1 MGYEAVYRPLLSDS
15 LDSHLGVMSIEP
27 YDQIMA
33 PSRIT
38 ELRIGEFK
46 SYRNASL
53 PLGGTTLLIGRNS
66 SGKSNALDGLEVLA
80 RLAEGD
86 DLVDALDGRRRESGT
101 VRGGSQGCAPHGLN
115 YFRLGCRVES
125 DGHVFDYEVRIE
137 VEPELRIVQETLL
150 GPGVAVKS
158 GAVSHGVIFETRPAG
173 DPGMGI
179 DAEIHN
185 GQRGPNSVSKFRD
198 NRLILTQVP
207 LAVSGANR
215 AEKSVLAA
223 TDAVLGALRGVFHF
237 DPVPHLMRGYVQERD
252 VELRRTG
259 QNLSAALMNLNK
271 SDPSAFERIEDLVRS
286 VADESITGI
295 AFVGTQ
301 LDDLML
307 ALQEDRGD
315 RGGASEITPAREM
328 SDGLLR
334 LIGIATALLSAQN
347 GLDIDSVIPSAQG
360 PGVVENKNG
369 VLVVLEE
376 LENGLHPSQADRI
389 LALVRD
395 SSDGAETS
403 VLATTHSPS
412 LLDAAEGKLNEH
424 IIVCHR
430 DATTGYS
437 LLTPIVDLPGYARA
451 LAEGSLG
458 AALTAGKLNGHMA
471 EDGPDYREFRRLL
484 GIA

>member
-1 MGYEAVYRPLLSDS
+1 
-15 LDSHLGVMSIEP
+15 
-27 YDQIMA
+27 MA
-33 PSRIT
+33 PARIS

-46 SYRNASL
+46 SYRDASL

-101 VRGGSQGCAPHGLN
+101 VRGGSHGCAPHGLN
-115 YFRLGCRVES
+115 YFRLGCQVES
-125 DGHVFDYEVRIE
+125 NGDVFDYEVKIE
-137 VEPELRIVQETLL
+137 VEPELRIVRESLW

-158 GAVSHGVIFETRPAG
+158 GAVTRGVIFETKPAG
-173 DPGMGI
+173 EPGMGI
-179 DAEIHN
+179 DVEIHN

-198 NRLILTQVP
+198 NRLILTQIP
-207 LAVSGANR
+207 LAVGGANR
-215 AEKSVLAA
+215 AEKSVLTAVDAA
-223 TDAVLGALRGVFHF
+223 VGALRGVFHF
-237 DPVPHLMRGYVQERD
+237 DPVPHLMRNYVQERD

-259 QNLSAALMNLNK
+259 ENLSAALMNLHK
-271 SDPSAFERIEDLVRS
+271 TDPGAFETIEDLVRS
-286 VADESITGI
+286 VADESIIGI
-295 AFVGTQ
+295 SFIGTE

-307 ALQEDRGD
+307 ALQEDRGARD
-315 RGGASEITPAREM
+315 GVTEITPAREM

-347 GLDIDSVIPSAQG
+347 GLDIDTVVPSVLGS
-360 PGVVENKNG
+360 GVAENKNG

-395 SSDGAETS
+395 SSTDSETS

-437 LLTPIVDLPGYARA
+437 TLTPIVDLPGYARA

-458 AALTAGKLNGHMA
+458 AALSAGKLNGNA
-471 EDGPDYREFRRLL
+471 SEDEADYSEFRRLL

>member
-1 MGYEAVYRPLLSDS
+1 VTTNERKLTSRNATK
-15 LDSHLGVMSIEP
+15 P
-27 YDQIMA
+27 YDQLMA
-33 PSRIT
+33 PARIT

-46 SYRNASL
+46 SYRNAVL

-86 DLVDALDGRRRESGT
+86 DLVDALDARRRESGA
-101 VRGGSQGCAPHGLN
+101 VRGGSHGCAPHGLN
-115 YFRLGCRVES
+115 SFRLGCRVES
-125 DGHVFDYEVRIE
+125 NGGLFDYEVQIE
-137 VEPELRIVQETLL
+137 VEPELRIVRESLW

-158 GAVSHGVIFETRPAG
+158 GSITNGIIYETRPAG

-179 DAEIHN
+179 DVEIHN

-207 LAVSGANR
+207 LAVGGANR
-215 AEKSVLAA
+215 AEKSVLVAV
-223 TDAVLGALRGVFHF
+223 DAVVGALRGVFHF
-237 DPVPHLMRGYVQERD
+237 DPIPHLMRNYVQERD

-259 QNLSAALMNLNK
+259 QNLSAALMNLHK
-271 SDPSAFERIEDLVRS
+271 TDPNAFEAIEDLVRS
-286 VADESITGI
+286 VADEAITGI
-295 AFVGTQ
+295 AFVGTE

-307 ALQEDRGD
+307 ALQEE
-315 RGGASEITPAREM
+315 RGGREEPPEITPAREM

-347 GLDIDSVIPSAQG
+347 GLDIDTVVPSIPG
-360 PGVVENKNG
+360 MGILENKNG
-369 VLVVLEE
+369 VLIVLEE

-395 SSDGAETS
+395 SSNDTETS

-430 DATTGYS
+430 DAATGFS
-437 LLTPIVDLPGYARA
+437 QLTPIVDLPGYARA

-458 AALTAGKLNGHMA
+458 AALTAGKLSGTVSDDEA
-471 EDGPDYREFRRLL
+471 DYSEFRRLL

>member
-1 MGYEAVYRPLLSDS
+1 
-15 LDSHLGVMSIEP
+15 
-27 YDQIMA
+27 MA
-33 PSRIT
+33 PARIT
-38 ELRIGEFK
+38 ELLIGEFK

-86 DLVDALDGRRRESGT
+86 DLVDALDGRRREGGA
-101 VRGGSQGCAPHGLN
+101 VRGGSHGCAPHGLN
-115 YFRLGCRVES
+115 YFRLGCEVES
-125 DGHVFDYEVRIE
+125 DGALFQYEVKIE
-137 VEPELRIVQETLL
+137 VVPELRIVQERLW

-158 GAVSHGVIFETRPAG
+158 GAITPGVIYESRPAG
-173 DPGMGI
+173 EPGMGI
-179 DAEIHN
+179 DVEVHN
-185 GQRGPNSVSKFRD
+185 GQRGPNSISKFRD

-207 LAVSGANR
+207 LAVGGANR

-223 TDAVLGALRGVFHF
+223 VDAVVGALRGVFHF
-237 DPVPHLMRGYVQERD
+237 DPVPHLMRSYVQERD

-259 QNLSAALMNLNK
+259 QNLSAALRNLERTDK
-271 SDPSAFERIEDLVRS
+271 DAFEVIAELVRS
-286 VADESITGI
+286 VADESITGLG
-295 AFVGTQ
+295 FVGTD

-307 ALQEDRGD
+307 ALQESRGA
-315 RGGASEITPAREM
+315 GPVEVTPAREM

-334 LIGIATALLSAQN
+334 LIGIATALLSTQN
-347 GLDIDSVIPSAQG
+347 GLDIDVVVPSVQG
-360 PGVVENKNG
+360 AGIVENKNG

-389 LALVRD
+389 LALVRE
-395 SSDGAETS
+395 SSKGAETS

-437 LLTPIVDLPGYARA
+437 KLTPIVKLPGYARA

-458 AALTAGKLNGHMA
+458 AALAAGKLSGGGP
-471 EDGPDYREFRRLL
+471 EDEADYSEFRRLL

>member
-1 MGYEAVYRPLLSDS
+1 M
-15 LDSHLGVMSIEP
+15 
-27 YDQIMA
+27 
-33 PSRIT
+33 
-38 ELRIGEFK
+38 
-46 SYRNASL
+46 
-53 PLGGTTLLIGRNS
+53 LIGRNS

-86 DLVDALDGRRRESGT
+86 DLVDALDGRRRENGT

-125 DGHVFDYEVRIE
+125 NGNHFDYEVKIE
-137 VEPELRIVQETLL
+137 VEPELRIVREWLS

-158 GAVSHGVIFETRPAG
+158 GAITEGVIYETRPAG

-179 DAEIHN
+179 DVEVHN
-185 GQRGPNSVSKFRD
+185 GQRGPNSVSRFRD

-207 LAVSGANR
+207 LAVGGANR

-223 TDAVLGALRGVFHF
+223 VDAVVGALRGVFHF
-237 DPVPHLMRGYVQERD
+237 DPVPHLMRSYVQERD

-259 QNLSAALMNLNK
+259 QNLSAALRNLERA
-271 SDPSAFERIEDLVRS
+271 DPEAFEAIEDLVRS

-295 AFVGTQ
+295 AFVGTE

-307 ALQEDRGD
+307 ALQEERGQSD
-315 RGGASEITPAREM
+315 GAAEITPAREM

-347 GLDIDSVIPSAQG
+347 GLDIDTTVPSIHG
-360 PGVVENKNG
+360 SGIVESKNG

-395 SSDGAETS
+395 SSKGTETS
-403 VLATTHSPS
+403 VLATTHSPT
-412 LLDAAEGKLNEH
+412 LLDAAEGNLNEH
-424 IIVCHR
+424 IVVCHR
-430 DATTGYS
+430 DKATGYS
-437 LLTPIVDLPGYARA
+437 TLTPIVDLPGYARA

-458 AALTAGKLNGHMA
+458 AALSAGKLNGGAPEA
-471 EDGPDYREFRRLL
+471 EADYSEFRRLL

>member
-1 MGYEAVYRPLLSDS
+1 
-15 LDSHLGVMSIEP
+15 
-27 YDQIMA
+27 MA
-33 PSRIT
+33 PAHIT
-38 ELRIGEFK
+38 ELRIHEFK
-46 SYRNASL
+46 SYRDAAL

-86 DLVDALDGRRRESGT
+86 DLVDALDGRRRESGA
-101 VRGGSQGCAPHGLN
+101 VRGGSHGCVPHGLN

-125 DGHVFDYEVRIE
+125 DGGTFDYEVKIE
-137 VEPELRIVQETLL
+137 VEPELRIVGETLW

-158 GAVSHGVIFETRPAG
+158 GTTTDGVIYKTTSAG

-179 DAEIHN
+179 DVEIHN
-185 GQRGPNSVSKFRD
+185 GQRGPNRVSKFRD

-207 LAVSGANR
+207 LAVGGTNK
-215 AEKSVLAA
+215 AEKSVLN
-223 TDAVLGALRGVFHF
+223 AVENVVGALRGVFHF
-237 DPVPHLMRGYVQERD
+237 DPVPHLMRGYVQARD
-252 VELRRTG
+252 VDLRRTG
-259 QNLSAALMNLNK
+259 QNLSAALMNLHEV
-271 SDPSAFERIEDLVRS
+271 DPNAFEAIEELVRS
-286 VADESITGI
+286 VADESIVGI
-295 AFVGTQ
+295 SFVSTQ

-307 ALQEDRGD
+307 ALQEYRGD
-315 RGGASEITPAREM
+315 ADGASEITPAREM

-347 GLDIDSVIPSAQG
+347 GLDIDTVMPSIQG
-360 PGVVENKNG
+360 TDFVGGQNG

-437 LLTPIVDLPGYARA
+437 RLTPIVELPGYARA

-458 AALTAGKLNGHMA
+458 AALTAGKLSGHVS
-471 EDGPDYREFRRLL
+471 ENETDYSEFRRLL
-484 GIA
+484 GIV

>member
-1 MGYEAVYRPLLSDS
+1 
-15 LDSHLGVMSIEP
+15 
-27 YDQIMA
+27 MA
-33 PSRIT
+33 PSRVT
-38 ELRIGEFK
+38 KLRIGEFK

-86 DLVDALDGRRRESGT
+86 DLVDALDGRRREGGA
-101 VRGGSQGCAPHGLN
+101 VRGGSHGCAPHGLN

-125 DGHVFDYEVRIE
+125 DSESFDYEVQIE
-137 VEPELRIVQETLL
+137 VEPELRIVKERLS
-150 GPGVAVKS
+150 GPVVAIKS
-158 GAVSHGVIFETRPAG
+158 GTITHGVIYETRPAG

-179 DAEIHN
+179 DVEIHN
-185 GQRGPNSVSKFRD
+185 GQRGPNNVSKFRD

-207 LAVSGANR
+207 LAVGGANR
-215 AEKSVLAA
+215 AQKSVLAA
-223 TDAVLGALRGVFHF
+223 IDAVVGALRGIFHF
-237 DPVPHLMRGYVQERD
+237 DPIPHLMRSYVQERD

-259 QNLSAALMNLNK
+259 ENLSAALMNLRKTDLN
-271 SDPSAFERIEDLVRS
+271 AFETIVELVRS
-286 VADESITGI
+286 VADDSIVGI
-295 AFVGTQ
+295 EFIGTQ

-307 ALQEDRGD
+307 ALQETRGD
-315 RGGASEITPAREM
+315 RAEDPELTPAREM

-334 LIGIATALLSAQN
+334 LIGIATALLSTQN
-347 GLDIDSVIPSAQG
+347 GLDIDTSISSVQG
-360 PGVVENKNG
+360 SGVAEIKNG

-389 LALVRD
+389 LALVRN
-395 SSDGAETS
+395 SSNGAETS

-412 LLDAAEGKLNEH
+412 LLDAAEGKLNEN

-430 DATTGYS
+430 DPTTGYS
-437 LLTPIVDLPGYARA
+437 RLTPIVDVPGYARV

-458 AALTAGKLNGHMA
+458 AAITAGKLSGDVP
-471 EDGPDYREFRRLL
+471 EDEHDYTEFRRLL

>member
-1 MGYEAVYRPLLSDS
+1 
-15 LDSHLGVMSIEP
+15 
-27 YDQIMA
+27 MA
-33 PSRIT
+33 SSRIT

-46 SYRNASL
+46 SYRNALL

-86 DLVDALDGRRRESGT
+86 DLVDALDGRRRESGAI
-101 VRGGSQGCAPHGLN
+101 RGGSHGCAPHGLN

-125 DGHVFDYEVRIE
+125 DNEFFDYEVKIE
-137 VEPELRIVQETLL
+137 VEPELRIVKEKLS

-158 GAVSHGVIFETRPAG
+158 GAVSHGVIYETRPAG

-179 DAEIHN
+179 DVEIHN
-185 GQRGPNSVSKFRD
+185 GQRGPNNVSKFRD

-207 LAVSGANR
+207 LAVGGANR

-223 TDAVLGALRGVFHF
+223 VDAVVGALRGVFHF
-237 DPVPHLMRGYVQERD
+237 DPVPHLMRSYVQERD

-259 QNLSAALMNLNK
+259 ENLSAALMNLHK
-271 SDPSAFERIEDLVRS
+271 TDSDAFETIEDLVRS
-286 VADESITGI
+286 VADESIVGI
-295 AFVGTQ
+295 SFVSTQ

-307 ALQEDRGD
+307 ALQEKRGD
-315 RGGASEITPAREM
+315 RDGEGELTPAREM

-334 LIGIATALLSAQN
+334 LVGIATALLSAQN
-347 GLDIDSVIPSAQG
+347 GLDIDTIVPSVQG
-360 PGVVENKNG
+360 SDIVENKNG

-395 SSDGAETS
+395 SSNGAETS

-412 LLDAAEGKLNEH
+412 LLDAAEGKLNEN

-430 DATTGYS
+430 DLTTGYS
-437 LLTPIVDLPGYARA
+437 RLTPIVDIPGYARV

-458 AALTAGKLNGHMA
+458 AALTAGKLSGNVS
-471 EDGPDYREFRRLL
+471 EDETDYSEFRRLL

>member
-1 MGYEAVYRPLLSDS
+1 MTTA
-15 LDSHLGVMSIEP
+15 
-27 YDQIMA
+27 
-33 PSRIT
+33 RIT

-46 SYRNASL
+46 SYRNATL

-86 DLVDALDGRRRESGT
+86 DLVDALDGRRRESGN
-101 VRGGSQGCAPHGLN
+101 VRGGSHGCAPHGLN
-115 YFRLGCRVES
+115 NFRLGCLVEA
-125 DGHVFDYEVRIE
+125 DGHNFEYEVRIE
-137 VEPELRIVQETLL
+137 VTPELRIVWERLW

-158 GAVSHGVIFETRPAG
+158 GAITYGNIYETRPAG
-173 DPGMGI
+173 EPSMGI
-179 DAEIHN
+179 DVEIHN

-207 LAVSGANR
+207 LAVGGANR
-215 AEKSVLAA
+215 AEKSVLSAI
-223 TDAVLGALRGVFHF
+223 DAVVGALRGVFHF
-237 DPVPHLMRGYVQERD
+237 DPVPHLMRNYVQERD

-259 QNLSAALMNLNK
+259 QNLSAALMNLSNT
-271 SDPSAFERIEDLVRS
+271 DPDAFKKIEELVRS
-286 VADESITGI
+286 VADDSIDGI
-295 AFVGTQ
+295 AFMGTQ
-301 LDDLML
+301 LDDYML
-307 ALQEDRGD
+307 ALHEHRGQD
-315 RGGASEITPAREM
+315 KRSSEITPAREM

-334 LIGIATALLSAQN
+334 LIGIATALLSTQN
-347 GLDIDSVIPSAQG
+347 GLDIDTVVPSAHG
-360 PGVVENKNG
+360 TGVAENKNG

-395 SSDGAETS
+395 SSDDAETS

-412 LLDAAEGKLNEH
+412 LLDAAEGKLNEN

-430 DATTGYS
+430 DPVTGFS
-437 LLTPIVDLPGYARA
+437 QLTPIVELPGYARA

-458 AALTAGKLNGHMA
+458 AALTAGKLSGETADNEA
-471 EDGPDYREFRRLL
+471 DYSEFRRLL

>member
-1 MGYEAVYRPLLSDS
+1 
-15 LDSHLGVMSIEP
+15 
-27 YDQIMA
+27 MA
-33 PSRIT
+33 PARIT

-46 SYRNASL
+46 SYRDATL

-101 VRGGSQGCAPHGLN
+101 VRGGSHGCAPHGLD

-125 DGHVFDYEVRIE
+125 GGDFFDYEVKIE
-137 VEPELRIVQETLL
+137 VEPELRIVRESLW

-158 GAVSHGVIFETRPAG
+158 GAITHGVIFETRPAG

-179 DAEIHN
+179 DVEIHN

-207 LAVSGANR
+207 LAVSGVNR
-215 AEKSVLAA
+215 AEKSAL
-223 TDAVLGALRGVFHF
+223 TAVEAVVGSLRGVFHF
-237 DPVPHLMRGYVQERD
+237 DPVPHLMRSYVQEHD

-259 QNLSAALMNLNK
+259 QNLSAALMNLHKTNP
-271 SDPSAFERIEDLVRS
+271 DAFETIEDLVRS
-286 VADESITGI
+286 VADESIIGI
-295 AFVGTQ
+295 SFVGTQ
-301 LDDLML
+301 LGDLML
-307 ALQEDRGD
+307 GLQEERGERD
-315 RGGASEITPAREM
+315 GTSEITPAREM

-334 LIGIATALLSAQN
+334 LIGIATALLSAQH
-347 GLDIDSVIPSAQG
+347 GLDIDTVVPSVLGSGIA
-360 PGVVENKNG
+360 ENRNG

-395 SSDGAETS
+395 SSSGAETS

-424 IIVCHR
+424 IVVCHR
-430 DATTGYS
+430 DVSTGYS
-437 LLTPIVDLPGYARA
+437 KLTPILDLPGYARA

-458 AALTAGKLNGHMA
+458 AALTAGKLSGRA
-471 EDGPDYREFRRLL
+471 SEEEADYSEFRRLL

>member
-1 MGYEAVYRPLLSDS
+1 
-15 LDSHLGVMSIEP
+15 
-27 YDQIMA
+27 MA
-33 PSRIT
+33 PARII
-38 ELRIGEFK
+38 ELLIGEFK
-46 SYRNASL
+46 SYRDASL

-86 DLVDALDGRRRESGT
+86 DLVDALDGRRRESGA
-101 VRGGSQGCAPHGLN
+101 VRGGSLGCAPHGLN

-125 DGHVFDYEVRIE
+125 DGNRFRYEVQIE
-137 VEPELRIVQETLL
+137 VEPELRIVRESLW

-158 GAVSHGVIFETRPAG
+158 GAITHGVVYETKPAG

-179 DAEIHN
+179 DVEVHN
-185 GQRGPNSVSKFRD
+185 GQRGPNSVSRFRD

-207 LAVSGANR
+207 LAVAGSNR

-223 TDAVLGALRGVFHF
+223 VDAVMGALRGVFHF
-237 DPVPHLMRGYVQERD
+237 DPVPHLMRSYVQERD

-259 QNLSAALMNLNK
+259 QNLSAALRNLART
-271 SDPSAFERIEDLVRS
+271 DPDAFETIEDLVRS

-295 AFVGTQ
+295 AFVGTE

-307 ALQEDRGD
+307 ALQENRGD
-315 RGGASEITPAREM
+315 RDGAAELTPAREM

-347 GLDIDSVIPSAQG
+347 GLDIDTVLPSIQA
-360 PGVVENKNG
+360 PGIDEDRNG

-395 SSDGAETS
+395 SSNGAETS

-430 DATTGYS
+430 DPTTGYS
-437 LLTPIVDLPGYARA
+437 SLTPIVSLPGYARA

-458 AALTAGKLNGHMA
+458 AALTAGKLSGNVSVNEA
-471 EDGPDYREFRRLL
+471 DYSEFRRLL
-484 GIA
+484 GLV

>member
-1 MGYEAVYRPLLSDS
+1 MTTA
-15 LDSHLGVMSIEP
+15 
-27 YDQIMA
+27 
-33 PSRIT
+33 RIT

-46 SYRNASL
+46 SYRNATL

-86 DLVDALDGRRRESGT
+86 DLVDALDGRRREGGT
-101 VRGGSQGCAPHGLN
+101 VRGGSHGCAPHGLN
-115 YFRLGCRVES
+115 YFRLGCLVES
-125 DGHVFDYEVRIE
+125 DGYDYDYEVKIE
-137 VEPELRIVQETLL
+137 VTPELRIVRERLW

-158 GAVSHGVIFETRPAG
+158 GAITEGNIFETRPAG
-173 DPGMGI
+173 EPGMGI
-179 DAEIHN
+179 DVEIHN

-198 NRLILTQVP
+198 NRLILTQIP
-207 LAVSGANR
+207 LAVAGANR
-215 AEKSVLAA
+215 AEKSVLTAI
-223 TDAVLGALRGVFHF
+223 DAVVGALRGVFHF
-237 DPVPHLMRGYVQERD
+237 DPVPHLMRSYVQERD

-271 SDPSAFERIEDLVRS
+271 TNPSAFETIEELVRS

-295 AFVGTQ
+295 AFMGTQ
-301 LDDLML
+301 LDDFML
-307 ALQEDRGD
+307 ALQERRGK
-315 RGGASEITPAREM
+315 GKQSTEITPAREM

-347 GLDIDSVIPSAQG
+347 GLDIDTVVPSVQG
-360 PGVVENKNG
+360 AGVAESKNG

-395 SSDGAETS
+395 SSNDAETS

-430 DATTGYS
+430 DPSTGYS
-437 LLTPIVDLPGYARA
+437 QLTPIVELPGYARA

-458 AALTAGKLNGHMA
+458 AALTAGKLSGEA
-471 EDGPDYREFRRLL
+471 ADKESDYSEFRRLL